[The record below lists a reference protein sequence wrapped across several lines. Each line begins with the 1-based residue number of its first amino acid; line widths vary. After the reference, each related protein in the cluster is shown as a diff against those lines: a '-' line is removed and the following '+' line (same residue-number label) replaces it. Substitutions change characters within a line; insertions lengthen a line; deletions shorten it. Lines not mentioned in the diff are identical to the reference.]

1 MEDGRGLAL
10 LHKKETSKMSIL
22 GVEMTIIIELY
33 KYLIAE
39 FLHAVKVDLSLNNFL
54 ILQIEKSPHL

>member
-1 MEDGRGLAL
+1 
-10 LHKKETSKMSIL
+10 MSIL